1 MKNQKRKQQLQQRA
15 KNESLAFQ
23 TSFGAKQK
31 FNELTPTIKERIN
44 QEILIFQNLGL
55 AEDLLNLKDL
65 MDGVKQELGYEAEPS
80 RGILA
85 GSYVA
90 YSLGIEPSNPE
101 ITGNNIDP
109 QDLQTA
115 LPLALTI
122 SYDNEVRNE
131 VVNWMKAK
139 GYGFTTYLAQPML
152 KLKNTRVIIRRVVK

>member
-1 MKNQKRKQQLQQRA
+1 MGPNR
-15 KNESLAFQ
+15 SL
-23 TSFGAKQK
+23 T
-31 FNELTPTIKERIN
+31 NLPPTIKERIN

-65 MDGVKQELGYEAEPS
+65 MDGVKQKLGYEAEPS
-80 RGILA
+80 RDLLA

-90 YSLGIEPSNPE
+90 YSLGIETSNPE
-101 ITGNNIDP
+101 ITGNDIELK
-109 QDLQTA
+109 DLQSA

-122 SYDNEVRNE
+122 RYDNEVRNE

-152 KLKNTRVIIRRVVK
+152 KLQNTRVIIRRVVK